1 VIIPGVL
8 EIVRPSGLPC
18 PVLFDLPHSGRDYP
32 EDFGSALPLDILR
45 RGEDAYVDRLLAD
58 APASGVTVLKALFPR
73 CYIDP
78 NRDEDDVDPTLVV
91 DPPAGA
97 FRQSDK
103 SRRGIGLIR
112 RDVVPEHRIYDRLL
126 RYGEVTARVA
136 RYHRPYHE
144 ALATQLKDL
153 RGMFGAVCHVDWHSM
168 KSVGNAN
175 TPDGPGVRRRDFVIG
190 DLHGTACDPGLTGL
204 VARSLRD
211 LGYSV
216 SVNDPYAG
224 GGVLRR
230 HADPAGGI
238 HSMQIEINRALY
250 LDEAR
255 VEPTP
260 EFAGLQADLTRLS
273 TIIADWAAALAAE
286 AAATP

>member
-1 VIIPGVL
+1 MIVPGVL
-8 EIVRPSGLPC
+8 EIVRPSASARA
-18 PVLFDLPHSGRDYP
+18 VLFDLPHSGRDYP
-32 EDFGSALPLDILR
+32 EDFGSALPLEILR
-45 RGEDAYVDRLLAD
+45 RGEDAYVDRLLAG

-78 NRDEDDVDPTLVV
+78 NRDEDDVDPALVA
-91 DPPAGA
+91 DAPADA

-126 RYGEVTARVA
+126 SYGEVTARVA

-144 ALATQLKDL
+144 ALASRLKDL

-175 TPDGPGVRRRDFVIG
+175 TPDGPGVRRPDFVIG
-190 DLHGTACDPGLTGL
+190 DLHGTACDSGLTAL
-204 VARSLRD
+204 VAQSLRA

-216 SVNDPYAG
+216 SVNEPYAG

-238 HSMQIEINRALY
+238 HSLQIEINRALY

-260 EFAGLQADLTRLS
+260 GFASLQADLTRLS
-273 TIIADWAAALAAE
+273 AIIADWAAALAVKS
-286 AAATP
+286 AATP

>member
-1 VIIPGVL
+1 MIVPGVL
-8 EIVRPSGLPC
+8 EIVRPSSSSR
-18 PVLFDLPHSGRDYP
+18 PVLFDLPHSGRAYP
-32 EDFGSALPLDILR
+32 EDFGSALPLEILR

-58 APASGVTVLKALFPR
+58 APAGGVTVLRALFPR

-78 NRDEDDVDPTLVV
+78 NREEDDVDPALVADAPV
-91 DPPAGA
+91 GA

-126 RYGEVTARVA
+126 SYGEVTARVA

-144 ALATQLKDL
+144 ELATQLKDL

-175 TPDGPGVRRRDFVIG
+175 TPDGPGVRRPDFVIS

-204 VARSLRD
+204 VARSLRE
-211 LGYSV
+211 LGYSL

-230 HADPAGGI
+230 HADPEAGV
-238 HSMQIEINRALY
+238 HSLQIEINRALY

-260 EFAGLQADLTRLS
+260 GFAGLQTDLTRLS
-273 TIIADWAAALAAE
+273 AIVADWAVALAAKS
-286 AAATP
+286 AATQ